1 MSSVLGWIKTHI
13 LIVVFGA
20 LILLLPPAG
29 FVGSMFWNQKIKA
42 AAEESYSTEK
52 RKLDGASSVTY
63 TLPPIAPG
71 EQAVSDKRPPNA
83 AISRAYHAE
92 RERRQAEIEKVVTRA
107 VLFNKGE
114 ARGVL
119 VPGLFP
125 EAADDRTERELIDR
139 MMRELV
145 GSGDQASVYA
155 SLFDAINAGTPP
167 EPVDAARLVAAYEER
182 ELDRLVGG
190 TDRASL
196 SEEDQ
201 AALVEGMRA
210 QRIAFYR
217 QRADEISVYGS
228 IDVLRDAVTGPRA
241 AVNQSGLPAVIPNEV
256 PQTRPTLAQ
265 AFAMQTDY
273 WFVQDLLAAVARAN
287 TEAGGLLTEIPR
299 SAVKRIES
307 IRLVP
312 FAKAMAAA
320 DVEEEDPYGGGGGG
334 GFNDPYGSSS
344 QFTGGYQPG
353 NQAGQNFGGGTP
365 QFGGR
370 GGGGASAGAVATGP
384 TAQTHTGRAA
394 AESPVYDIRRAV
406 MTVVVASERLPEVIS
421 AISATNFMTVT
432 GMTATPV
439 DVWADLSEGYFYGP
453 EHVVRVTLE
462 VESAWLRQWT
472 RDAMPPAV
480 RDALGVVMP
489 EPPVEEGEGE
499 DGFADEE
506 AQP

>member
-1 MSSVLGWIKTHI
+1 VSSVLGWIKTHI

-167 EPVDAARLVAAYEER
+167 EPVEAARLVAAYEER

-190 TDRASL
+190 TDRGSL

-228 IDVLRDAVTGPRA
+228 VDALRDAVTGPRA
-241 AVNQSGLPAVIPNEV
+241 AVNQTGLPPVIPNEV

-273 WFVQDLLAAVARAN
+273 WFVQDLLSAVARAN
-287 TEAGGLLTEIPR
+287 TEAGGLLTEVPR

-307 IRLVP
+307 IRLMP
-312 FAKAMAAA
+312 FAKAMAATDA
-320 DVEEEDPYGGGGGG
+320 EEDDFGGGGGGFTDPYSDPGYNPSGFGGGGAAASQWGGRGGGGGG
-334 GFNDPYGSSS
+334 GSTPA
-344 QFTGGYQPG
+344 
-353 NQAGQNFGGGTP
+353 AG
-365 QFGGR
+365 
-370 GGGGASAGAVATGP
+370 ATGP